1 MRPGFEAARFSTTVR
16 KVSTWITVVFIVFVA
31 LFIVVGRSALLD
43 IERVEVHGLH
53 HVTLTEIE
61 QRLGFKQGDPLRSVD
76 PSEAQARI
84 EALPRVESVSISRSW
99 NGVVTVEIS
108 EHRPVALVMSEQ
120 DKWALVASDGRVL
133 SEGLALPPELPRI
146 SGVHAAGVPGSYLG
160 SDSGVLLSLLG
171 IMPRALAESFSSL
184 RLDRTRGELSGT
196 LNNSQEVI
204 FGDTQRL
211 PAKVVALSALL
222 RHAKE
227 QMRTAEPLNVS
238 VPERPIMKGNDD

>member
-1 MRPGFEAARFSTTVR
+1 
-16 KVSTWITVVFIVFVA
+16 
-31 LFIVVGRSALLD
+31 
-43 IERVEVHGLH
+43 
-53 HVTLTEIE
+53 
-61 QRLGFKQGDPLRSVD
+61 
-76 PSEAQARI
+76 
-84 EALPRVESVSISRSW
+84 
-99 NGVVTVEIS
+99 
-108 EHRPVALVMSEQ
+108 
-120 DKWALVASDGRVL
+120 
-133 SEGLALPPELPRI
+133 
-146 SGVHAAGVPGSYLG
+146 
-160 SDSGVLLSLLG
+160 LLSLLG

-238 VPERPIMKGNDD
+238 VPEKPIMKGNDD